1 MYPASASV
9 SSIVSREPGQ
19 TVFAR
24 RRAESTL
31 WIDGRVGADGA
42 RLAHVERGGV
52 DAHGEH
58 AACLVVARPQ
68 LVVRVR
74 QCARAAACPRRR
86 QVGGE
91 SSGRKD
97 SGEEREEMATRR
109 ITRRPHGPGS
119 RAPPVRRRTSADKT
133 GQAGCTAG
141 ASSQRR
147 DPGCEGPSRGRP
159 SRQRPCAQRSHG
171 VAIRGRHG
179 SRRQQAR
186 IDRDAVDLPD
196 QHAQLAVDRQAC
208 RRHVWRAPPTSR
220 GRRCPPAAPEK
231 ERCEG
236 GVSVEAYMV
245 IRLAANVT
253 WPRRSR
259 RQCQASQSLGD
270 CALTTRARWR
280 AISGFAAGS
289 GRRTNLK
296 RELCAPRW
304 VRGVPLLPFGQ
315 CGGAAGARGAR

>member
-1 MYPASASV
+1 MYSGGVLTASGPRLRGAVTGSAITATTLCAEESRRSDTRAAWVAASAGPDRQRRSRFARPARSV
-9 SSIVSREPGQ
+9 SM
-19 TVFAR
+19 F
-24 RRAESTL
+24 
-31 WIDGRVGADGA
+31 
-42 RLAHVERGGV
+42 
-52 DAHGEH
+52 
-58 AACLVVARPQ
+58 
-68 LVVRVR
+68 
-74 QCARAAACPRRR
+74 
-86 QVGGE
+86 
-91 SSGRKD
+91 
-97 SGEEREEMATRR
+97 
-109 ITRRPHGPGS
+109 
-119 RAPPVRRRTSADKT
+119 
-133 GQAGCTAG
+133 
-141 ASSQRR
+141 
-147 DPGCEGPSRGRP
+147 
-159 SRQRPCAQRSHG
+159 
-171 VAIRGRHG
+171 
-179 SRRQQAR
+179 
-186 IDRDAVDLPD
+186 
-196 QHAQLAVDRQAC
+196 DRQAC